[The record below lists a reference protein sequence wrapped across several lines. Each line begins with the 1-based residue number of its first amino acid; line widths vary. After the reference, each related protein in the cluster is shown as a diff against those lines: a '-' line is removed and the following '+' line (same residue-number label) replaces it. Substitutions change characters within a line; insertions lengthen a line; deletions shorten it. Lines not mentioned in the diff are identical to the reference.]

1 MNNPISENRTGKRL
15 SAVMDHAARI
25 TADAAAEKAMRK
37 KDRSIQITFN
47 GAELV
52 RLKDAAAAN
61 GLNLQDY
68 IRMILKTYA

>member
-1 MNNPISENRTGKRL
+1 MNQEDRL
-15 SAVMDHAARI
+15 GAVIDHAARI
-25 TADAAAEKAMRK
+25 TADAAAEKAMQK

-47 GAELV
+47 GAELA

-68 IRMILKTYA
+68 IRRILKTYG

>member
-1 MNNPISENRTGKRL
+1 MSDKINERL

-25 TADAAAEKAMRK
+25 TADAAAEKAIQK
-37 KDRSIQITFN
+37 KDRSIQISFS

-61 GLNLQDY
+61 GLNLQEY
-68 IRMILKTYA
+68 IRMILKTYG